1 MAETVSPPPPPPSGP
16 LFRLGRARWL
26 FAAAWLFLTAVL
38 ALQGQ
43 QWLAQSTTPP
53 AAFTLEGRVSS
64 REAAAD
70 RYTLT
75 IDYDADPGTLLNT
88 QTVTL
93 TVTADRYA
101 AQPEGSSITLYLD
114 PADPLRVLTEP
125 PAAARAD
132 RTARRGRRPPS
143 PAAGRRPAVAA
154 GDAAPA
160 AGRPRRPVAGRAL
173 SLVTGLI

>member
-125 PAAARAD
+125 PAAAAAAGPRPLLLAGGLLWLLVTL
-132 RTARRGRRPPS
+132 RLLLAVLAARS
-143 PAAGRRPAVAA
+143 PAVPE
-154 GDAAPA
+154 
-160 AGRPRRPVAGRAL
+160 AL
-173 SLVTGLI
+173 